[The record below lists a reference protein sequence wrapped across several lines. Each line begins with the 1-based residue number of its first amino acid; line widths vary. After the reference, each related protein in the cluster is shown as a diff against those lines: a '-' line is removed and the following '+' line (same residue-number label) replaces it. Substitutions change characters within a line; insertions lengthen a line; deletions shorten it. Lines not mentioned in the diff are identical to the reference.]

1 MAPLI
6 ATVTATRREG
16 RPSPPWVSASPQ
28 SPGWQQGAASGGAA
42 PPGGSPCH
50 VPPPP
55 TSHTPRGLG
64 GWGTSLSASRPRL
77 RRGPPTTCPAL
88 PQRAE
93 EGAAGGR
100 TLGCGRAPG
109 ALQVQG
115 TRASPPQTCLHWASQ
130 GLTGHGPARRSR
142 DRKKRPADAGE
153 RPAAQGCSP
162 SPRPGPQAVLCLQA
176 APRWAAARPRET
188 RLDPGWTR
196 ASACT
201 AGKRVPTGPAALAH
215 GRRRCT
221 CRRAPARRVLPTWTR
236 QPGRRPVASSGPDSS
251 QTS

>member
-1 MAPLI
+1 MASLI

-77 RRGPPTTCPAL
+77 RRGPPTACPAL

-153 RPAAQGCSP
+153 RPAAQRCSP

-188 RLDPGWTR
+188 RAGPGLDQGL
-196 ASACT
+196 
-201 AGKRVPTGPAALAH
+201 GVH
-215 GRRRCT
+215 GRKAGGRWSSRPGSRT
-221 CRRAPARRVLPTWTR
+221 TALYLP
-236 QPGRRPVASSGPDSS
+236 ASSGTPRPPHMD
-251 QTS
+251 TPARTATCGLLWP